1 MLSFLFICE
10 EYKKYTAQKK
20 KKKWI
25 MPSRSLQLLE
35 LKMCTLKEKQS
46 QYCLILGV
54 RGMHA
59 SGMCGEDT

>member
-10 EYKKYTAQKK
+10 EYKKYTAH
-20 KKKWI
+20 KKWI

-35 LKMCTLKEKQS
+35 LKICTLKEKKS
-46 QYCLILGV
+46 QQCLILGV
-54 RGMHA
+54 EGMHA